1 MSDTD
6 ILAKINSVS
15 NWYHQIEVRPGII
28 TPGTNN
34 SQEALKRLNL
44 PEDCAGLRVL
54 DLGARDG
61 FYSFEFEK
69 RGAAVTAVDYFPPDI
84 SGFNVAAELLNS
96 KVTFIQDN
104 IYTISKKKYGTFDI
118 VLFLGLLYHM
128 RDPLLALDN
137 IRELC
142 SNLLY
147 LETYVIDNSFSLTN
161 GSIVPLNSISE
172 ELRDIP
178 IMQFYSKDS
187 FKKSYDTYWGPNAKC
202 VELMLIESNYS
213 IIEKNLF
220 GDRAVF
226 KCKVTLDDKLEYF
239 NKVARDIIR

>member
-1 MSDTD
+1 MNDID

-15 NWYHQIEVRPGII
+15 HWYHRIEIKPGII
-28 TPGTNN
+28 TPGTND
-34 SQEALKRLNL
+34 SKEALKRLNI
-44 PEDCAGLRVL
+44 PEDCSGLRVL

-61 FYSFEFEK
+61 FFSFEFEQ
-69 RGAAVTAVDYFPPDI
+69 RGADVTAIDYFPPDK

-104 IYTISKKKYGTFDI
+104 IYAVSKEKYGTFDI
-118 VLFLGLLYHM
+118 VLFLGILYHM
-128 RDPLLALDN
+128 RDPLMALDT
-137 IRELC
+137 IREVC

-147 LETYVIDNSFSLTN
+147 LETYVIDNSFSLTD
-161 GSIVPLNSISE
+161 GDTVPLNSISE
-172 ELRDIP
+172 ELEAIP
-178 IMQFYSKDS
+178 IMQFYPKDS
-187 FKKSYDTYWGPNAKC
+187 FKKSFDTYWGPNVKC

-213 IIEKNLF
+213 IIEKSLF

-239 NKVARDIIR
+239 NKVARGIIN